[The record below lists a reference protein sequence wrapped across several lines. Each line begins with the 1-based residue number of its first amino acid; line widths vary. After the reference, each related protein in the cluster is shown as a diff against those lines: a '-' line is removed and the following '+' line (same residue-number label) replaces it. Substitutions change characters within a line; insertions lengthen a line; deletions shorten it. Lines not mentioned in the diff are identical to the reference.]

1 MLTPP
6 APLPTSPIP
15 GLSVIELTAS
25 HEPLLQ
31 RLYEANPDYFL
42 TVQGEPARPDEA
54 FEEIHD
60 SPPDGI
66 PYTRQWVIGYQR
78 ADGAL
83 IAVASIVADIF
94 AAKVWLIGMFLVD
107 GSRRGSG
114 DAQALYRGIEEWVI
128 AQGGHWL
135 RLGVVIGNRRAERFW
150 ASRGFVETRIREG
163 YRIGEQLNTLRV
175 MAKPLAGGTLDEYLS
190 LVARDRPE

>member
-1 MLTPP
+1 MSS
-6 APLPTSPIP
+6 PLPASPIP
-15 GLSVIELTAS
+15 SLAVIELTAE

-31 RLYEANPDYFL
+31 RLFEANPDYFL

-54 FEEIHD
+54 FQEIHD
-60 SPPDGI
+60 SPPADI
-66 PYTRQWVIGYQR
+66 PFTRQWVIGYQR

-83 IAVASIVADIF
+83 IAVTSVVADIF
-94 AAKVWLIGMFLVD
+94 AEKVWLIGLFLID
-107 GSRRGSG
+107 TSRRGSG
-114 DAQALYRGIEEWVI
+114 DAQALYRSIEEWVI

-135 RLGVVIGNRRAERFW
+135 RLGVVIGNQRAERFW

-163 YRIGEQLNTLRV
+163 YRIGDQLNRLRV
-175 MAKPLAGGTLDEYLS
+175 MAKPLAGGTLDEYLA